1 MQFRYGRL
9 DIGAR
14 FTSDKDMKPQFIKTE
29 SGELVVLPRR
39 DYEVLVKRAKGAKS
53 EDEGTAR
60 TVARSNA
67 ALAAGDEIELPAE
80 VAEAIARGENPLR
93 VIREWRGLTQM
104 YLGEMKTNIGQS
116 TISAL
121 ENGSR
126 RGTAAV
132 WKRLAEVLRV
142 PTDLLI
148 PD

>member
-1 MQFRYGRL
+1 
-9 DIGAR
+9 
-14 FTSDKDMKPQFIKTE
+14 MKPQFIKTE

-39 DYEVLVKRAKGAKS
+39 DYEALVKRAKGATT
-53 EDEGTAR
+53 EDRAIAR
-60 TVARSNA
+60 VVARSDA
-67 ALAAGDEIELPAE
+67 ALAAGDDIELPAS
-80 VAEAIARGENPLR
+80 VAEAIARGESALR
-93 VIREWRGLTQM
+93 VVREWQGKTQM
-104 YLGEMKTNIGQS
+104 YLAFKTNIDQS

-121 ENGSR
+121 ENGTR

>member
-1 MQFRYGRL
+1 
-9 DIGAR
+9 
-14 FTSDKDMKPQFIKTE
+14 MKPQFIKTE

-39 DYEVLVKRAKGAKS
+39 DYDALVKRAKSTKT
-53 EDEGTAR
+53 EDEGITR
-60 TVARSNA
+60 VVARSDA
-67 ALAAGDEIELPAE
+67 RLAAGDEIELPAS
-80 VAEAIARGENPLR
+80 VAEAIARGENALR
-93 VIREWRGLTQM
+93 VIREWRGMTQM
-104 YLGEMKTNIGQS
+104 YLGEAKTDIGQS

-121 ENGSR
+121 ENGTR

>member
-1 MQFRYGRL
+1 
-9 DIGAR
+9 
-14 FTSDKDMKPQFIKTE
+14 MKPQFIKTE

-39 DYEVLVKRAKGAKS
+39 DYETLVKRAKGTAN

-60 TVARSNA
+60 IVAKSDA
-67 ALAAGDEIELPAE
+67 ALLAGDEIELPAE
-80 VAEAIARGENPLR
+80 VAEAIAREENPLR
-93 VIREWRGLTQM
+93 VIREWRGMTQM

-126 RGTAAV
+126 RGTTAV
-132 WKRLAEVLRV
+132 WKQLAKVLRV
-142 PTDLLI
+142 PMAVLI